1 MAPPDAVWRLMARP
15 GEWSRWAPHVRG
27 AWRLGD
33 PEVQEGRTGFAR
45 LGGVIPVP
53 AKVTQV
59 TPGVSWSWR
68 VGLTMTLHHL
78 VEPVD
83 EGSEL
88 TIAMVAPG
96 PLEPALAETYGRAFP
111 MLLRRLA
118 REAETYADTRRG

>member
-1 MAPPDAVWRLMARP
+1 M
-15 GEWSRWAPHVRG
+15 
-27 AWRLGD
+27 
-33 PEVQEGRTGFAR
+33 GFAR